1 MATLWHM
8 DSVPMIS
15 VIIPVYNVEQYLPQC
30 LDSVLGNSYRELEV
44 ICVDDGSTDGSGE
57 IIDQYARE
65 DARVRAYHKPNGGV
79 SSARNLGL
87 EKARG
92 EWVCFIDS
100 DDAVNYRFFELLIQA
115 WKDDGER
122 ADVVICGRLWHGAR
136 ELPDWHREI
145 ESKENIVQHLRW
157 PDIRNNMMAWAFVW
171 GKMYR
176 RKIVENILFPLEL
189 KFSEDTYYN
198 LYVLN
203 STPSFRLITSGD
215 AEYLYRNRPQSAYS
229 SLPKMLMMKSY
240 EKLLDDSLEF
250 HDRAGRAVSC
260 EISIRHIF
268 AMIISGEDVEN
279 VRTCRALMR
288 RALKQWALSGFV
300 SLGNAV
306 AFHKFILYNF
316 IPKLSRV
323 GQVLHNAMARI
334 RH

>member
-1 MATLWHM
+1 MGTLWHM

-122 ADVVICGRLWHGAR
+122 ADVVICGRLWHEAG
-136 ELPDWHREI
+136 EKLDWHREI
-145 ESKENIVQHLRW
+145 ETSGSAVRLLRW
-157 PDIRNNMMAWAFVW
+157 SEIRNNMMAWAFVC
-171 GKMYR
+171 GKLYR
-176 RKIVENILFPLEL
+176 RKIVENIYCPLEL
-189 KFSEDTYYN
+189 KYSEDVYYN
-198 LYVLN
+198 MYVLN
-203 STPSFRLITSGD
+203 SVPSLRLIAADD
-215 AEYLYRNRPQSAYS
+215 AEYLYRKRQQSAS
-229 SLPKMLMMKSY
+229 HLLSISLRTESFV
-240 EKLLDDSLEF
+240 KLLGDSLKF
-250 HDRAGRAVSC
+250 HDRSGKSVCC
-260 EISIRHIF
+260 ELAARYIF
-268 AMIISGEDVEN
+268 SEIYSGGDVERIR
-279 VRTCRALMR
+279 VCRTYMR